1 MKLGQN
7 IAMYRKESGLTQE
20 QLAEKCEVSRQ
31 AVTKWESGIS
41 EPSIAKLIRL
51 SEIFSVSIDTLLNGK
66 KEEAKLNHAYYRFIY
81 MAIMPLWGADK
92 DEKLKE
98 LDRIL
103 ALKALYKVVETEFM
117 NAQGKIYEKYL
128 VKNTTEEERKQY
140 MIMPSRII
148 TPKEEWNP
156 FDDYIKGKCEVIVGF
171 QEIEERLEKEL
182 KALQPGD

>member
-66 KEEAKLNHAYYRFIY
+66 KK
-81 MAIMPLWGADK
+81 
-92 DEKLKE
+92 
-98 LDRIL
+98 
-103 ALKALYKVVETEFM
+103 
-117 NAQGKIYEKYL
+117 
-128 VKNTTEEERKQY
+128 KQ
-140 MIMPSRII
+140 
-148 TPKEEWNP
+148 N
-156 FDDYIKGKCEVIVGF
+156 
-171 QEIEERLEKEL
+171 
-182 KALQPGD
+182 